1 MKKEISLLSKRSLS
15 TYSLESRKSELK
27 EYFEFSDSDNDIDE
41 LIGSIASELN
51 ASEHVK
57 DVQEEKKF
65 EIWRAESFIYKN
77 I

>member
-1 MKKEISLLSKRSLS
+1 VKKEISLLSKRSLS

-65 EIWRAESFIYKN
+65 EI
-77 I
+77 